1 MVRTLPEV
9 TMTNKKQL
17 KKDYQLAKR
26 PLGVFLI
33 RNTTN
38 DKVFVGAGLDIQGI
52 INRHKFALSAGGHN
66 SKELQK
72 DWNELGADKFDF
84 EILDQ
89 MEPLDTP
96 GFDARRELKFMEE
109 MWLEKL
115 NPYGERGYNEKK
127 LTRNERLKRI
137 ADNRR
142 S

>member
-1 MVRTLPEV
+1 
-9 TMTNKKQL
+9 MTNKKQL

-38 DKVFVGAGLDIQGI
+38 DKVFVGAGLDLQGI

-96 GFDARRELKFMEE
+96 GFDARRELNFMEE

-115 NPYGERGYNEKK
+115 NPYEERGYHEKK
-127 LTRNERLKRI
+127 LTRDERLKRI

-142 S
+142 SDQDV